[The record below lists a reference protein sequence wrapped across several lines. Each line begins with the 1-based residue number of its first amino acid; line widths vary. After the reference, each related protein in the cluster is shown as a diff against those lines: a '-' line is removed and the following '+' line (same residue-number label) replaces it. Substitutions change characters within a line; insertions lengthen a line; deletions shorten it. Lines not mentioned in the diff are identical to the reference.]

1 MKKSEHVQLNDEDL
15 KKVIKDLQSVVP
27 VYRIGMSLHDLQQS
41 VANLSVKDLSL
52 FSRCLYTLYKHADVA
67 HEPWARESDKV

>member
-41 VANLSVKDLSL
+41 VANLKFEDLAL
-52 FSRCLYTLYKHADVA
+52 FSRCLYALYKHADVA
-67 HEPWARESDKV
+67 HEPWAREYDKV